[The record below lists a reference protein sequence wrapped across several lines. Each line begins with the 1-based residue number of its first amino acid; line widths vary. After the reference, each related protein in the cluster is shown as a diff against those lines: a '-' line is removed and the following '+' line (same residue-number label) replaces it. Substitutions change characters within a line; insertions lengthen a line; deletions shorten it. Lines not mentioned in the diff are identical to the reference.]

1 MIWKGVMPV
10 KRFMCYDF
18 TVERLA
24 ICCHVPPGAGAPV
37 HRNRAAHGVVF
48 YTKGGEKYRFA
59 GGTEL
64 TVREGELLYLPK
76 GSSYTVLDCGAD
88 GESECYA
95 INFDISEQVAFPPF
109 VTKVRGRAGMQE
121 LFRRAAFL
129 WRERRAGY
137 VMRCMAQLYH
147 VFAQLQEEYRIA
159 YVTQGKAERIAPAL
173 ARIHA
178 TYTEDTP
185 TIPALA
191 ALCGM
196 SPEYFRAIFRQ
207 CLGESPLRYVNTLR
221 LTHAR
226 ELIESGVCSVTEAAA
241 RAGFQDACYFSRE
254 FKKRFGTPPAAHK
267 R

>member
-1 MIWKGVMPV
+1 MRARGVIPV
-10 KRFMCYDF
+10 RAFMQYDF
-18 TVERLA
+18 TVTRLA
-24 ICCHVPPGAGAPV
+24 ICCHVPPGMSGPI

-48 YTKGGEKYRFA
+48 YVKGYEKYCFE
-59 GGTEL
+59 GGKEV
-64 TVREGELLYLPK
+64 TVREGEALYLPK
-76 GSSYTVLDCGAD
+76 GSSYTVCAIAGS
-88 GESECYA
+88 EPCECYA
-95 INFDISEQVAFPPF
+95 INFDISEQIAFAPF
-109 VTKVRGRAGMQE
+109 AVKVRAQSRMLEA
-121 LFRRAAFL
+121 FRRAAAL
-129 WRERRAGY
+129 WQERRGGY
-137 VMRCMAQLYH
+137 VMHCKALLYR
-147 VFAQLQEEYRIA
+147 VLAQLQEEHHAA
-159 YVTQGKAERIAPAL
+159 YVTHGRAERIAPAL

-241 RAGFQDACYFSRE
+241 RAGFQDASYFSRE